1 MTFESWNRY
10 NFIFFK
16 SWLIITTK
24 YKIFGVLKKSHP
36 RNFWK
41 FHPWTLITISHIFII
56 IFLRWRNFCRI
67 NFETYNTQKCRS
79 CFEIAI
85 SNQNRCGQDT
95 KGDTVE
101 VTIKQRNCF
110 NILWTKSHSWRHQI
124 VRMTSE
130 NEKRCQ
136 ENLCTEE
143 IWGSHSPGVPT

>member
-1 MTFESWNRY
+1 MNGQFHVDPEILSPWVKRGQEVIWSEN
-10 NFIFFK
+10 NPNHNDKI
-16 SWLIITTK
+16 
-24 YKIFGVLKKSHP
+24 KIFEVLEKFHPKK
-36 RNFWK
+36 FWK

-56 IFLRWRNFCRI
+56 IFLRWQNFCWI

-130 NEKRCQ
+130 NEK
-136 ENLCTEE
+136 
-143 IWGSHSPGVPT
+143 VYV